1 LKLLEAPAA
10 RDALVTVMLVMGF
23 IGAAGEFARANPYLA
38 KPGETVAR
46 VRVGTC
52 AVTGGFIHLYA
63 ALDNRVFDKY
73 GIGLEHIVLRGGP
86 VAMAALGSDEI
97 QFLYCNADTN
107 IVRIATGADGK
118 LVASPLLGLPY
129 VLLARNDVKKPV
141 DLKGKSIGVSRPGDF
156 TYRLGIAVLKRFN
169 LTERDVIL
177 RPLGG
182 TPTERYSALL
192 QDIVQATLIQP
203 PLDVR
208 GKKDGFNVI
217 YYLNDLGLPF
227 IYSSLFTNSRTLKER
242 PLLVQRFVAALAE
255 TIYLVE
261 KSPQQAMASVGKT
274 LSIKDPEVLQSA
286 YDAYAVRLI
295 NRRMMVPPKL
305 VADTIEMAREEGIQ
319 IRRKPGEVF
328 DNTFVENLEKSGFLK
343 ELWGGKVPEETR
355 RPSRDNATGKANP

>member
-1 LKLLEAPAA
+1 MKLLGAGPHS
-10 RDALVTVMLVMGF
+10 DGF
-23 IGAAGEFARANPYLA
+23 FAFIFAVLFICATDEFANANPYLA
-38 KPGETVAR
+38 KAGEPAVKI
-46 VRVGTC
+46 RVGTC

-73 GIGLEHIVLRGGP
+73 GIGVEHVVLRGGA

-97 QFLYCNADTN
+97 QFLYCNADIN

-118 LVASPLLGLPY
+118 LVASPLVGLPY
-129 VLLARNDVKKPV
+129 ALLARSDIKKPA
-141 DLKGKSIGVSRPGDF
+141 DLKGKAIGVTRPGDF
-156 TYRLGIAVLKRFN
+156 TYRLGSAVLKRFN
-169 LTERDVIL
+169 LTEKDVIL

-182 TPTERYSALL
+182 TPTERYNALL

-227 IYSSLFTNSRTLKER
+227 IYSSLFTNSRTLKDR
-242 PLLVQRFVAALAE
+242 PLVVQRFIAALAE
-255 TIYLVE
+255 TVYLVE
-261 KSPQQAMASVGKT
+261 KNPQQAKAAVGKI

-286 YDAYAVRLI
+286 YDAYAIRLI
-295 NRRMMVPPKL
+295 NRGMIVPPKL
-305 VADTIEMAREEGIQ
+305 VADTIKMAREEGTA
-319 IRRKPGEVF
+319 IRKKPAEIF

-343 ELWGGKVPEETR
+343 ELWSGKVPEER
-355 RPSRDNATGKANP
+355 KKL